1 MRIGAMRNA
10 TMRSVVM
17 GLSLTMVLA
26 ACGDDNTG
34 GGGSPTAQDSPTQ
47 AASMTESA
55 GADAAT
61 VDTASSDLG
70 TILVDAEGN
79 TLYLFEADTD
89 GSSTCYQDCAATWP
103 ALVADTPVAGSGI
116 DDSLLGT
123 TERDDGSMQVTY
135 ADHPLYHYA
144 PDTSPGDTSGQG
156 VGDVWFV
163 VSPKG
168 EAVTD
173 KAATGPGY

>member
-1 MRIGAMRNA
+1 MRIGAMR
-10 TMRSVVM
+10 SVVV
-17 GLSLTMVLA
+17 GLSLTLLLA
-26 ACGDDNTG
+26 ACGSDNTG
-34 GGGSPTAQDSPTQ
+34 DGGSTTSQESPTQ
-47 AASMTESA
+47 AASATESA
-55 GADAAT
+55 AADSAT
-61 VDTASSDLG
+61 VDVGSSDLG
-70 TILVDAEGN
+70 SILVDSEGN

-103 ALVADTPVAGSGI
+103 ALIGDAPVAGSGI

-123 TERDDGSMQVTY
+123 TKRDDGSMQVTY
-135 ADHPLYHYA
+135 ADHPLYLYA
-144 PDTSPGDTSGQG
+144 PDTAPGDTSGQG

>member
-1 MRIGAMRNA
+1 MRIGAMR
-10 TMRSVVM
+10 SVVV
-17 GLSLTMVLA
+17 GLSLTLLLA
-26 ACGDDNTG
+26 ACGSDNTG
-34 GGGSPTAQDSPTQ
+34 GGGSTTSQESPTQ
-47 AASMTESA
+47 AASATESA
-55 GADAAT
+55 AADAAT
-61 VDTASSDLG
+61 VDVASSDLG
-70 TILVDAEGN
+70 SILVDSKGN

-103 ALVADTPVAGSGI
+103 ALVGEAPVAGSGI

-135 ADHPLYHYA
+135 ADHPLYRYA
-144 PDTSPGDTSGQG
+144 PDTAPGDTNGQG

-173 KAATGPGY
+173 SAPRGPGY